1 MINIGSKA
9 FDQGT
14 LELSS
19 PSSLVD
25 IQNPIVNITSLNP
38 SEIIDRSTFDDPH
51 QLSKG
56 MIHVLV
62 NGEPVILNEVSTRA
76 MPGRV
81 IRRMA

>member
-1 MINIGSKA
+1 MTGMPS
-9 FDQGT
+9 
-14 LELSS
+14 ERLS
-19 PSSLVD
+19 LKTRGRIEKGLIAD
-25 IQNPIVNITSLNP
+25 LAIFNP

-62 NGEPVILNEVSTRA
+62 NGEPVILNEASTRA
-76 MPGRV
+76 MPGKV